1 MTMLTRGNTRFGI
14 AIPQMFP
21 DGKVDMDLVSAQ
33 LKHVESLGYESVWVQ
48 DQMIGEM
55 TTLEPFT
62 LMTFASTVT
71 TNVKLGTS
79 VLVMPYRAPIHLA
92 KFSASVDQISGGRL
106 VLGIGIGGG
115 EESYPAFG
123 FNADHRVA
131 RFEEGIDLLKQLWTE
146 SEVTLD
152 GKFWQMDKVN
162 VLPKPLQKPHPP
174 LIFGAHAPAAL
185 KRAVKLG
192 NGWMGAGSS
201 SFPAFKQSLGDIR
214 GFMDEAGVSQ
224 SDFPLSKRVYIAV
237 DRDRE
242 GAKKKL
248 MKWFGQYYGNP
259 ELALKTAVWGP
270 EEECIERLGEI
281 YSGNLDL
288 MMFNPVYDLMDQA
301 SKLAED
307 IIPKL

>member
-1 MTMLTRGNTRFGI
+1 MLTRGNTRFGI

-21 DGKVDMDLVSAQ
+21 DGKIDMDLVSTH

-48 DQMIGEM
+48 DQMIGDM

-71 TNVKLGTS
+71 TNMKIGVS

-106 VLGIGIGGG
+106 MLGIGIGGG
-115 EESYPAFG
+115 ESYPAFG
-123 FNADHRVA
+123 FNADHRVT
-131 RFEEGIDLLKQLWTE
+131 RFEEGIDLLKRLWTE
-146 SEVTLD
+146 SEVKFD
-152 GKFWQMDKVN
+152 GKFWQMDKVT
-162 VLPKPLQKPHPP
+162 VEPKPLQKPHPP

-201 SFPAFKQSLGDIR
+201 PIPVFKQSLNDIR

-224 SDFPLSKRVYIAV
+224 SDFSLSKRVYIAV
-237 DRDRE
+237 DRDKE
-242 GAKKKL
+242 KAKRKL
-248 MKWFGQYYGNP
+248 MEWFAQYYGSA
-259 ELALKTAVWGP
+259 ELALKTAIWGP
-270 EEECIERLGEI
+270 EDECIERLGEI

-288 MMFNPVYDLMDQA
+288 MMFNAVYDLVDQA